1 MGRSAV
7 DSVFPMRAQS
17 AVGRP
22 AFDEMEAAMQRIQRW
37 YTPVVDT
44 LI

>member
-7 DSVFPMRAQS
+7 DSVFPMRTQL

-22 AFDEMEAAMQRIQRW
+22 AFDGMEAAMQRIQRW
-37 YTPVVDT
+37 YSPVIDT